1 LIEGLP
7 VVDCPLQWL
16 QNAMNCD
23 ALPMRLRLRCAVA
36 LLAYVG

>member
-1 LIEGLP
+1 M
-7 VVDCPLQWL
+7 QWL

-36 LLAYVG
+36 LLIYCKG